1 MKGQTVLNERCK
13 IYLIVH
19 NQGLFHLVLVHL
31 ADFLHIL
38 LMLNVSGAIPF
49 CRVSRPLWV
58 GSTNLGMFRALSSVA
73 VGAPGSSL
81 YQSWSP
87 VLCELL
93 TVVELKRF
101 CHIFLRPQVV
111 KEHTLRHWLCACWLH
126 WLHCFARSVSPH

>member
-49 CRVSRPLWV
+49 CREY
-58 GSTNLGMFRALSSVA
+58 
-73 VGAPGSSL
+73 PG
-81 YQSWSP
+81 
-87 VLCELL
+87 
-93 TVVELKRF
+93 
-101 CHIFLRPQVV
+101 
-111 KEHTLRHWLCACWLH
+111 
-126 WLHCFARSVSPH
+126 HCG